1 MVPVICYIRSYMRR
15 TYHFVYSSK
24 RFCPPKF
31 YFPLD
36 FSAITCHE
44 STRATQTCDNK
55 RPSSTSNRIRR
66 SFHIRHARILI
77 FRREDRSRFSDLQ
90 TGYSGFTWEFERT
103 QPQLEN
109 SWHSFSRS
117 SIHKFLTFVTG
128 VLAEGE
134 VTIQVRILIKEV
146 CEAYLQ
152 ACREFRERELFG
164 SCVHVGRKKRCTD
177 CLATDYVSR
186 VFLWSRT
193 LLSWP
198 SYIRYG
204 GVCVTEVRFSTPMS
218 HRWNNLYEAR
228 ETTFRFLCEN

>member
-24 RFCPPKF
+24 RSCSPKF

-36 FSAITCHE
+36 FSAITCDE

-66 SFHIRHARILI
+66 SLYIRHARILI
-77 FRREDRSRFSDLQ
+77 FCREDRSRFSDLQ

-103 QPQLEN
+103 QPRLEN
-109 SWHSFSRS
+109 CWHSFSRS

-128 VLAEGE
+128 VSADGE
-134 VTIQVRILIKEV
+134 VTIQVYILIKEV

-152 ACREFRERELFG
+152 ARREFGERERFAYTLDEKTLHRLSGDGLRFQ
-164 SCVHVGRKKRCTD
+164 S
-177 CLATDYVSR
+177 
-186 VFLWSRT
+186 FLCSRT
-193 LLSWP
+193 LLSWS

-204 GVCVTEVRFSTPMS
+204 GVCVTKVRFSTPMS